1 MTPTVPN
8 LGVIGVVGVTSFRIV
23 LFIARMH
30 VTDSSCYRRRH
41 DVIITHNK
49 YYFTMTFSVR
59 TSLPIVTFTIYNVKK
74 NFLIQ
79 SFIYKV
85 LLNIKIVEKEDK
97 NAYDH

>member
-23 LFIARMH
+23 LYIARMH

-49 YYFTMTFSVR
+49 YYFTMTYYTKSFHKRFIIRVEIR
-59 TSLPIVTFTIYNVKK
+59 IFDIVSLTDFCV
-74 NFLIQ
+74 
-79 SFIYKV
+79 
-85 LLNIKIVEKEDK
+85 
-97 NAYDH
+97 